1 MELSGVLTD
10 LSPCVLSGKKG
21 TAELA
26 GALLS
31 SDLAEVLQGNRERI
45 HEASASHGRHVVGRG
60 AERVYAGEVAED

>member
-1 MELSGVLTD
+1 M
-10 LSPCVLSGKKG
+10 
-21 TAELA
+21 ELA
-26 GALLS
+26 GALLP